1 MIRKWG
7 KGTTILSCIG
17 KRNLFLHINRFTFRL
32 TPRQL
37 QFQDDFVAACS
48 LPELFNSFIVGLQ
61 SVNAKGVSNFV
72 NKGIRGCD
80 MPLLVPKPP
89 DADQTLSWLNDG
101 IVDYF
106 MAKFEIRD
114 IGLSARTQSR
124 KRSMFFSSLFMALI
138 QRPPDDTSKDPEFV
152 SVTSSPDPTEKCE
165 PLLPHK
171 QSSWLSPVHFRPIL
185 CLNLSSHVLL
195 FAIPGYS
202 QSALSTSTVSIDLSS
217 PMQSGDQGEP
227 TTGHSLKLSLSM
239 SLALL

>member
-1 MIRKWG
+1 M
-7 KGTTILSCIG
+7 
-17 KRNLFLHINRFTFRL
+17 
-32 TPRQL
+32 
-37 QFQDDFVAACS
+37 
-48 LPELFNSFIVGLQ
+48 GLQ

-138 QRPPDDTSKDPEFV
+138 QRPPGDTSKDPEFV

-239 SLALL
+239 LLALL